1 MACGCKKKL
10 PTMPPNEESEA
21 MMFSAQADVPPG
33 EVLVTWKKPTSGH
46 TYRRSAITRRKM
58 YDYITKGPF
67 YMLEGDAAGRFKD
80 EIVYVA
86 AAVPTP

>member
-10 PTMPPNEESEA
+10 PTMPPNEESEPQA
-21 MMFSAQADVPPG
+21 FSAPPPG
-33 EVLVTWKKPTSGH
+33 EVLVQWKKPTRNH

-58 YDYITKGPF
+58 YDYGTKGPF
-67 YMLEGDAAGRFKD
+67 PMLEGDAAGRFKD

-86 AAVPTP
+86 AAIPTP